1 MLAADRAACP
11 RARARTGNWDRRKMR
26 DDRLD
31 RGARREL
38 SARALEA
45 TAFLVDLR
53 AEREMEMERQEK
65 NEYQSQRAHRPAEFR
80 CRTQTGNRHAAETKQ
95 SLW

>member
-1 MLAADRAACP
+1 VLMTNRNTRP
-11 RARARTGNWDRRKMR
+11 RARARTGNLDRRKMR

-45 TAFLVDLR
+45 TAFLVELG
-53 AEREMEMERQEK
+53 AEGKVKMERQEK
-65 NEYQSQRAHRPAEFR
+65 NKNQSQRAHQPVGLW
-80 CRTQTGNRHAAETKQ
+80 CRAQT
-95 SLW
+95 